1 MGPCPMQLVVPMAVR
16 AAVTAATIT
25 FKRISQTL
33 FFMIQIF
40 FRLNILRE
48 LKELREL
55 RKLRKLKELK
65 TIVFSLDI
73 PVW

>member
-1 MGPCPMQLVVPMAVR
+1 MGPWPMQLVVPMAVR

-25 FKRISQTL
+25 FRRISQTL
-33 FFMIQIF
+33 FFMTQIF

-55 RKLRKLKELK
+55 KKLK
-65 TIVFSLDI
+65 TIAFSLDI